1 MHISIKKS
9 FRVLA
14 AEVAD
19 FVRKD
24 FDRHAYAFTAVFV
37 VVLLVINY
45 EFGLDR
51 KVLSRSYETGASWWA
66 MPLFYLAVYLISA
79 ATTLYLRR
87 DYRTLRNPRFYAKSG
102 LFVLLYGFAI
112 GFYSYRNLSIAGL
125 LHTEMWY
132 LKSIISQIKCA
143 AVFLLPLTVLK
154 LTIDRRVNGIYGIAR
169 HPRHIGA
176 YLTLFVVM
184 MPFLVLTSFT
194 ADFLEAYPQ
203 FRPWYVESVFGMSTW
218 EYTLLYEV
226 AYAFDFVMTELVFR
240 GTLVVGMAVIM
251 GRSAVLPMVA
261 VYCSIHFGKPLV
273 EAISSVFGGYILG
286 ALAFQTRH
294 IWGGVVVHICI
305 ALTMEVMGLVHYYV
319 LRR

>member
-1 MHISIKKS
+1 M
-9 FRVLA
+9 
-14 AEVAD
+14 
-19 FVRKD
+19 
-24 FDRHAYAFTAVFV
+24 
-37 VVLLVINY
+37 
-45 EFGLDR
+45 
-51 KVLSRSYETGASWWA
+51 
-66 MPLFYLAVYLISA
+66 
-79 ATTLYLRR
+79 
-87 DYRTLRNPRFYAKSG
+87 
-102 LFVLLYGFAI
+102 
-112 GFYSYRNLSIAGL
+112 
-125 LHTEMWY
+125 
-132 LKSIISQIKCA
+132 
-143 AVFLLPLTVLK
+143 
-154 LTIDRRVNGIYGIAR
+154 
-169 HPRHIGA
+169 
-176 YLTLFVVM
+176 FVVM
-184 MPFLVLTSFT
+184 IPFLVLTSFS

>member
-1 MHISIKKS
+1 M
-9 FRVLA
+9 LA

-24 FDRHAYAFTAVFV
+24 FDRRAYAFTAVFV

-51 KVLSRSYETGASWWA
+51 KVLSRSYETGASWWV

-102 LFVLLYGFAI
+102 LSVLLYGFAI
-112 GFYSYRNLSIAGL
+112 GFYSYRNLSMAGL

-132 LKSIISQIKCA
+132 LKSIISQLKCA

-154 LTIDRRVNGIYGIAR
+154 LTIDRRVNGIYGIAC

-184 MPFLVLTSFT
+184 IPFLVLTSFT

-218 EYTLLYEV
+218 EYTLLYEA

-261 VYCSIHFGKPLV
+261 VYCSIHFGKPLM